1 MTIMNL
7 QAWHWVVLGALLAIG
22 EVIAP
27 TAILIWCGAAA
38 IVLGIAL
45 WALPPI
51 AWEWQ
56 LAAYIV
62 LAPAAV
68 AIGLALRRRWAK
80 PDTRPEV
87 NLGTARFIGQ
97 RAILD
102 GPIVAG
108 RGSAKL
114 GDTVW
119 PVTGPDLPGGT
130 TVTVTATDGVT
141 LTVAA

>member
-1 MTIMNL
+1 MEL
-7 QAWHWVVLGALLAIG
+7 HAWHWVVLGAILAIG
-22 EVIAP
+22 EVFIP
-27 TAILIWCGAAA
+27 SAILIWCGAAA
-38 IVLGIAL
+38 LVLGLAL
-45 WALPPI
+45 WMLPQI
-51 AWEWQ
+51 GWEWQ

-68 AIGLALRRRWAK
+68 TIGLAQRRRSAK
-80 PDTRPEV
+80 PDLRPEV
-87 NLGTARFIGQ
+87 NLGTARFVGQ

-119 PVTGPDLPGGT
+119 PVTGPDLPAGT
-130 TVTVTATDGVT
+130 TLTVTGTDGVT